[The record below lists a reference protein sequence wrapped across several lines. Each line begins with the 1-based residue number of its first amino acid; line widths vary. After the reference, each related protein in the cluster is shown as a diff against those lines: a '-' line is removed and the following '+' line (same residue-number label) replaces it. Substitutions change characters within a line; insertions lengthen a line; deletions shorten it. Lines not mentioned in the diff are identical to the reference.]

1 VEPNIRVA
9 WHEGFA
15 LAYQVVS
22 DGIGRRDLLYLPGFE
37 SNVDMMWQIPSYR
50 AFLERLASLAR
61 LITHDRRGLGCSDRL
76 PPDVAPTLD
85 GSRDGMLAVLDAAGS
100 ERATI
105 LAVQEAVFPALSLAA
120 EHPERVAGL
129 VLFGATPSYTW
140 SEDLPDGWT
149 MERWAEEH
157 RAWAAVTDLSAF
169 LDEHARGIA
178 PSLDGDATG
187 LDELR
192 RLLMAT
198 ETLGAAVEESRALS
212 RIDLRPLLPSVRCPV
227 LVIRRA
233 DDATASP
240 SGGRFLADH
249 VVDGTYVEFSGRDS
263 LPWVGDP
270 DPILQAI
277 DRFMGAED

>member
-249 VVDGTYVEFSGRDS
+249 VVDGTYVEIPGRDS